1 MKGFGLDR
9 VIEPKGNIPVT
20 AWKLDN
26 SMKLKPKEMKIS
38 VEIIDFERSNFN
50 QICSICGYDEEQIK
64 ARIMKIVN
72 ERNKFHNTYTES
84 SGLFS
89 GVIVEI
95 SSDFESDEHFNVG
108 DRVICLTPLAGLA
121 VLVVE
126 ITSVNIAYG
135 QVRCKGYAICFES
148 AQIVKQEDFKDD
160 DTKYLMRAL
169 EEEGSLCNISA
180 ELKKR

>member
-72 ERNKFHNTYTES
+72 
-84 SGLFS
+84 
-89 GVIVEI
+89 
-95 SSDFESDEHFNVG
+95 
-108 DRVICLTPLAGLA
+108 
-121 VLVVE
+121 
-126 ITSVNIAYG
+126 
-135 QVRCKGYAICFES
+135 
-148 AQIVKQEDFKDD
+148 
-160 DTKYLMRAL
+160 
-169 EEEGSLCNISA
+169 
-180 ELKKR
+180 

>member
-64 ARIMKIVN
+64 KMELLIEHLEDNDDVQNIY
-72 ERNKFHNTYTES
+72 HNWDMPE
-84 SGLFS
+84 
-89 GVIVEI
+89 E
-95 SSDFESDEHFNVG
+95 
-108 DRVICLTPLAGLA
+108 A
-121 VLVVE
+121 
-126 ITSVNIAYG
+126 
-135 QVRCKGYAICFES
+135 
-148 AQIVKQEDFKDD
+148 
-160 DTKYLMRAL
+160 
-169 EEEGSLCNISA
+169 EEE
-180 ELKKR
+180 